1 MSDSLSRQSGLFV
14 AYAAVVPVESQH
26 EGEFSTAG
34 LSSLAQRGWASDGLH
49 GRCNGGR
56 NRSRWASRRLLGY
69 LPSGTGSI
77 TLANGAVIE
86 VVRVDAPAHV
96 RQRRSVRRSACTA
109 VPAGC
114 REARRI

>member
-49 GRCNGGR
+49 GRRNGGR
-56 NRSRWASRRLLGY
+56 NRSRWASPPLIAYLNSGRHLERL
-69 LPSGTGSI
+69 PTSI
-77 TLANGAVIE
+77 SANGRYIVFT
-86 VVRVDAPAHV
+86 
-96 RQRRSVRRSACTA
+96 SSAA
-109 VPAGC
+109 NL
-114 REARRI
+114 